1 MVVVESASCSN
12 SVQQPPTAKGT
23 AGVLGSHAERIG
35 RLVVLTL
42 RVGLGQ
48 ETTCEIVLRD
58 YSHRKHPIQTRTR
71 YCRSKVR
78 RGRWELRGP
87 AQHLPRWAILTGS
100 TRPVSLQVSLS
111 VLSPVTEPIAHAT
124 IYLSDGARKP
134 LKVITNAHGSAT
146 VTVPYGPTRVLAA
159 SYPGEGDY
167 SAAVSRVEAQFQ
179 ASTSDFASPRQI
191 APGQPV
197 TFSGALLGAPL
208 PKGPAPAAKI
218 LVQYRSGRRW
228 VTWGTTHTNGAKWH
242 ITLRLGG
249 SPRAV
254 ATRAVVLPALN
265 YRYVKGASRIVH
277 LYVIH

>member
-1 MVVVESASCSN
+1 
-12 SVQQPPTAKGT
+12 
-23 AGVLGSHAERIG
+23 
-35 RLVVLTL
+35 VVLTL

-48 ETTCEIVLRD
+48 ETTCEIVLRN
-58 YSHRKHPIQTRTR
+58 YSHRKHPVQTRTR
-71 YCRSKVR
+71 YCRSNAH
-78 RGRWELRGP
+78 RGRWERRGP

-100 TRPVSLQVSLS
+100 ARPVSLRVTLR

-134 LKVITNAHGSAT
+134 LKLTTNTHGNAS

-167 SAAVSRVEAQFQ
+167 GAAVSQVEAQFR

-197 TFSGALLGAPL
+197 RLSGALLGAPL

-218 LVQYRSGRRW
+218 LVQYRSGGRW
-228 VTWGTTHTNGAKWH
+228 VTWGATHTNGARWH

-254 ATRAVVLPALN
+254 TTRALVLPAHD
-265 YRYVKGASRIVH
+265 YRYVKGTSRIVH
-277 LYVIH
+277 LYVVH